1 MKIFIVI
8 LLIITSCSNSEQK
21 KVLNETYS
29 KEMETSELKSF
40 DFDNIENNFVD
51 KTGNLKDD
59 VSKINKS
66 VSIPYEVIY
75 DKFLY
80 PVNET
85 IYEKS
90 YIKSRYYAGYRLKIA
105 DNIWILCY
113 LHHFDLHSEE
123 LIWTIYD
130 SKNKQVKS
138 NLVIASWNENTEK
151 KVNYFDGQR
160 ISISTTYKRSF
171 KNGMEGD
178 NSRPIEVVDN
188 FEIED
193 SRFIHKK

>member
-1 MKIFIVI
+1 MLILI
-8 LLIITSCSNSEQK
+8 LLTIISCSNSEQK
-21 KVLNETYS
+21 KVLNKTYS
-29 KEMETSELKSF
+29 KEMETSKLKSF

-51 KTGNLKDD
+51 KTSDLKDD
-59 VSKINKS
+59 ITKINKS
-66 VSIPYEVIY
+66 VLIPYDVISNR
-75 DKFLY
+75 FLY

-90 YIKSRYYAGYRLKIA
+90 YIKSKYYAGYKLKIA

-151 KVNYFDGQR
+151 KVNYFDGKT
-160 ISISTTYKRSF
+160 ISISTTYKRNF
-171 KNGMEGD
+171 ENGLEGD
-178 NSRPIEVVDN
+178 TSKPLQVVDN
-188 FEIED
+188 FEIDKD